1 MLLEARTVEMN
12 VYYTGIW
19 IQTNISVHKKMII
32 PWWNTQSQ
40 EKEQL
45 EKYKSYL
52 KFKLENNYE
61 HLPNTD
67 KNNIEIKKMK
77 WKPGEILFW
86 NWLFSENTKKGCH
99 NKPTHYNL
107 SLNNTWQW
115 VLWKMPF
122 KDDRS

>member
-77 WKPGEILFW
+77 WKAGEILFW
-86 NWLFSENTKKGCH
+86 NWLFSENTKKRM
-99 NKPTHYNL
+99 
-107 SLNNTWQW
+107 S
-115 VLWKMPF
+115 
-122 KDDRS
+122 